1 MRDRFLR
8 DLYRLMD
15 SPLGA
20 VLGAMVYG
28 LWAFYANRA
37 AGLPHAALIGFTHWM
52 MSVAITMGCVALM
65 RTLFWLPSRPRVGA
79 LLSVAGSLLATY
91 TLLLGVHLYIGTP
104 NILLTLA
111 PGMLPTI
118 GFAVVYSG
126 LLLRESSD
134 PTSPT
139 CIARRAAL
147 MGASGDPHAR
157 A

>member
-28 LWAFYANRA
+28 LWAFFVNRH

-52 MSVAITMGCVALM
+52 MSVEITMGCVDLM
-65 RTLFWLPSRPRVGA
+65 RTLFWLPSRPRLGA
-79 LLSVAGSLLATY
+79 LLSVAGSLLTTY
-91 TLLLGVHLYIGTP
+91 TLLISVHLYIGTP

-126 LLLRESSD
+126 LLLRESAD
-134 PTSPT
+134 PKSPA
-139 CIARRAAL
+139 CVARRAAL
-147 MGASGDPHAR
+147 MGTSGEPHAR

>member
-1 MRDRFLR
+1 MRDRFLG

-28 LWAFYANRA
+28 LWAFFINRHV
-37 AGLPHAALIGFTHWM
+37 GLPHAALIGFTHWM

-65 RTLFWLPSRPRVGA
+65 RTLFWLPSRPRNGA
-79 LLSVAGSLLATY
+79 LLSITGSLLATY
-91 TLLLGVHLYIGTP
+91 SLLIGVHLYIGTP
-104 NILLTLA
+104 NILWTLA

-118 GFAVVYSG
+118 GFAVVYSS
-126 LLLRESSD
+126 LLLRESAN
-134 PTSPT
+134 PASPT

-147 MGASGDPHAR
+147 LAASGEPHAR